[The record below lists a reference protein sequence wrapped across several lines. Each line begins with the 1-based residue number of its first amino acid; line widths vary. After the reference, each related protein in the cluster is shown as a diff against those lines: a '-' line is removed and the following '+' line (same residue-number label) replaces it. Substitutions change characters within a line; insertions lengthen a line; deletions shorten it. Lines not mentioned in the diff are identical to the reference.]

1 MRVSTTERLW
11 VIGTEEHKF
20 SWANLIVI
28 PCYLC
33 VWPNSFVTNRWNR
46 LENINRQLTSTHPKA
61 KTAIKI
67 ASEVF
72 PCFAV
77 TACVIFLSFE
87 KCLIYDFFFFFFWF
101 CYYRNFTK
109 LLLVGTWN
117 FGQHKSVL
125 LSPSRSYSVNYIP
138 FRLRLELSF
147 CMGGYSTTCGTPR
160 WEESPALELGTNVET
175 FVCPNHWHYFFR

>member
-72 PCFAV
+72 R
-77 TACVIFLSFE
+77 
-87 KCLIYDFFFFFFWF
+87 
-101 CYYRNFTK
+101 YYRNFTK